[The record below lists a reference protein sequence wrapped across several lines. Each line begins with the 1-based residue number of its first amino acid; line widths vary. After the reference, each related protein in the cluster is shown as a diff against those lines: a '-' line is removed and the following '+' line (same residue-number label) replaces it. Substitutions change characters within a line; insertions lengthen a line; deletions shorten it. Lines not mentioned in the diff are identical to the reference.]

1 MLDGEPY
8 PAAVVGG
15 HRGQRAVLDAAVDE
29 HDRLPGVRDLDSSS
43 WSSRAV
49 AVMKPSTW
57 RARIA
62 SKSMRS
68 RSGALSVLAISDV

>member
-1 MLDGEPY
+1 LTSTIRWPD
-8 PAAVVGG
+8 
-15 HRGQRAVLDAAVDE
+15 DAISE
-29 HDRLPGVRDLDSSS
+29 SNS

-57 RARIA
+57 RARSV

-68 RSGALSVLAISDV
+68 RCTSFSVLAISEV